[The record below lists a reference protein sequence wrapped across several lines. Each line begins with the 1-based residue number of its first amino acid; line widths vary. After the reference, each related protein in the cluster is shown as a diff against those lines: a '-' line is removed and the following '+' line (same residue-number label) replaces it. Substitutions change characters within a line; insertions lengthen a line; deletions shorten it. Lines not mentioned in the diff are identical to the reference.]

1 VLSRSRE
8 EHADAMTDD
17 VTAEI
22 ITSIG
27 IALASLVAAL
37 TGTLT
42 VILTRRTSEN
52 MRQALI
58 QGNAIHTL
66 VNSNMGAQL
75 RISAVALR
83 QLANRSADPQ
93 EIVIAEEAE
102 RLLREHERK
111 QAVVDIAAAEA
122 RHDAFQ
128 REAASQEGIA
138 SPKPRRTRKKT

>member
-1 VLSRSRE
+1 
-8 EHADAMTDD
+8 MTDD